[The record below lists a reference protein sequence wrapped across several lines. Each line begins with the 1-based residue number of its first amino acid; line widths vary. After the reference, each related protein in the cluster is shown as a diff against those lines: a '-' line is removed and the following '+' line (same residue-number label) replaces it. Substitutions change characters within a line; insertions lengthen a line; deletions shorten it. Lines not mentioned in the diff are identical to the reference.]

1 MNTLV
6 VLAGLFL
13 LAHKPSPQAPAKP
26 AAPPGHGAIVSR
38 GGVTPVS
45 LPESVNSSEF
55 VWKGEITAATEQ
67 HTIDLPYG
75 GSTVTAGVQGL
86 TFRVDRAI
94 KGAAPRSGVADF
106 DLYVP
111 VGRGPLWGRIGGPF
125 APGWYGVVFLS
136 IQDSRLAP
144 TDPVYVGVQT
154 SPVPAPD
161 LATRDPMA
169 NVEGELINT
178 LGDEQ
183 HARVQSAVDLLV
195 ALHDQ
200 VAVASLSG
208 SPEGVVPLDRD
219 RLLAA
224 LHVLAE
230 RSAPVLSGTALA
242 ALLRLGDLSRLDDAI
257 SFVERYGPPPGEST
271 EPSYQGTDNTGYVRG
286 QILNAISRLDDD
298 AAAPL
303 LNPLL
308 QSPDSW
314 VRRNVADALRRACHA
329 SSMPYFAAA
338 LDDPDAGVA
347 MAAIYGLLDCYQR
360 LNWSAQQWTQYRG
373 TGGGADRVPER
384 DSGMLPNTD
393 EFQKHPDL
401 YRRFWKDWWETKGRG
416 AYAAWERSHAAEATP

>member
-1 MNTLV
+1 
-6 VLAGLFL
+6 
-13 LAHKPSPQAPAKP
+13 
-26 AAPPGHGAIVSR
+26 
-38 GGVTPVS
+38 
-45 LPESVNSSEF
+45 
-55 VWKGEITAATEQ
+55 
-67 HTIDLPYG
+67 
-75 GSTVTAGVQGL
+75 
-86 TFRVDRAI
+86 
-94 KGAAPRSGVADF
+94 
-106 DLYVP
+106 
-111 VGRGPLWGRIGGPF
+111 
-125 APGWYGVVFLS
+125 
-136 IQDSRLAP
+136 
-144 TDPVYVGVQT
+144 
-154 SPVPAPD
+154 
-161 LATRDPMA
+161 MA
-169 NVEGELINT
+169 NDEGELINT
-178 LGDEQ
+178 LGDQQ

-208 SPEGVVPLDRD
+208 SPK
-219 RLLAA
+219 A
-224 LHVLAE
+224 LCHLT
-230 RSAPVLSGTALA
+230 GTASWPRCTSWPTFSPSLVRHCFRGP
-242 ALLRLGDLSRLDDAI
+242 LRLGDLSRLDDAI

-314 VRRNVADALRRACHA
+314 VRRNVADADWRRACHA

-347 MAAIYGLLDCYQR
+347 MAAIYGLLRRHQR

-393 EFQKHPDL
+393 EFQKDPDL
-401 YRRFWKDWWETKGRG
+401 YRRFWKDWWETKGRD